1 MSVFA
6 SCRLVTCVCVCHPR
20 YAREEGREGEG
31 GREKHLPL
39 VADQVVGRSS
49 SHAPTGYTNSVIH
62 TFIHSFILSALIRQ
76 AEFTGI
82 RSGSEDQ
89 DVLRALF
96 EYFSSTIRGENLKD
110 IRPEN
115 SHVHFAYITIALPYP
130 ISLPFSLS
138 QFCSWVPT
146 SFFAAFLVGFL
157 VFFFFNSDK
166 PQVTEGFDEV
176 SHLQNELPTW
186 ASSRAC
192 NNIIISRSSGSSS
205 IRSPSPSLS
214 LLYSQASV
222 GVSFLCNFHGIFN
235 T

>member
-20 YAREEGREGEG
+20 YAREEGRAGEG

-49 SHAPTGYTNSVIH
+49 SHAPTGYTNSYIH
-62 TFIHSFILSALIRQ
+62 TFIHSFILSALIRR

-82 RSGSEDQ
+82 HTGSEDQ

-130 ISLPFSLS
+130 TLSPFL
-138 QFCSWVPT
+138 
-146 SFFAAFLVGFL
+146 
-157 VFFFFNSDK
+157 
-166 PQVTEGFDEV
+166 
-176 SHLQNELPTW
+176 
-186 ASSRAC
+186 
-192 NNIIISRSSGSSS
+192 
-205 IRSPSPSLS
+205 SPSLS
-214 LLYSQASV
+214 SALGCQLHFLRHSLS
-222 GVSFLCNFHGIFN
+222 GFWFSSFLTRINLK
-235 T
+235 